1 MKDNERTCRIELI
14 EESLSSIGVNEL
26 KQTMEDHEIVTLKA
40 QLAKLEEENEMLKS
54 KLLQHENILEGALD
68 AVAIFDENMRFIDVN
83 SAACHM
89 FQLKKKELC
98 QKSLY
103 DFLSLIPKNQLNQM
117 LDTIYQD
124 NPSRNELIVKLENGQ
139 VKFLE
144 ISVRKKAIN
153 GYDLAMI
160 KDVSFKKMLE
170 RERTINEQ
178 LFKDLFHRA
187 VDGIVIFDQDGA
199 FIDANGSFCTSFEI
213 NKNQL
218 KSFVLGDFIDEPD
231 LYKLDRL
238 WNMLKENGSAKGELP
253 VLLKNG
259 SKKVFEFTT
268 TSNIINGFYMA
279 IMRDITE
286 KRSMEMKLYKSEE
299 RFREIFENAIDAI
312 MIWEKNGQILKVN
325 QAASRTFELSET
337 ELVQRNILDFV
348 DQSSSSFRRVK
359 KEYFQTGAIRE
370 ELLFHMPNGQNKEL
384 EFTSK
389 MDILD
394 GHHLTIFRNVSE
406 RKRMEKVLRESE
418 HKFRNIF
425 NAAMDGIILFN
436 NDYEIIEANPTAR
449 KILNLS
455 SSDIKSYKICD
466 ILFSRMDDL
475 YQEEE
480 VDFYEAKTQEA
491 IYTFD
496 NGEEKILEISLKH
509 HINEDMNLAVFRDV
523 TEKRE
528 LEEQLRK
535 SDTLNVVGELAA
547 GIAHEIRNPMTALK
561 GFIQL
566 LQGSVKEDFSMYF
579 NVITSELSRIES
591 IITEFLILAR
601 PQAIKFSK
609 KDLGIIMKET
619 TELLNAQAIL
629 VNVQMILE
637 IEENLPLI
645 YCEPNQLKQVFIN
658 VLKNAIEVMPN
669 GGQIDVK
676 IKQKDQDNLLVSIT
690 DRGSGI
696 PEDKIKRLGQPFYT
710 TKERGTGLGLMVS
723 YKIIEEH
730 QGQVDVESEEGK
742 GTTFHITLPIRQ

>member
-1 MKDNERTCRIELI
+1 M
-14 EESLSSIGVNEL
+14 

-40 QLAKLEEENEMLKS
+40 QVAKLEEENEMLKF

-89 FQLKKKELC
+89 FQLQKKELC
-98 QKSLY
+98 RKSLY
-103 DFLSLIPKNQLNQM
+103 DFLSLIPKNQLNQVM
-117 LDTIYQD
+117 EAIYQGD
-124 NPSRNELIVKLENGQ
+124 PSSNELIVKLENGQ

-144 ISVRKKAIN
+144 ISVRKQAIN

-213 NKNQL
+213 TKNQL
-218 KSFVLGDFIDEPD
+218 NSFVLGDFIDGPD

-238 WNMLKENGSAKGELP
+238 WIMLKENGSAKGELP
-253 VLLKNG
+253 VLLRNG

-312 MIWEKNGQILKVN
+312 MIWERNGQIQKVN
-325 QAASRTFELSET
+325 QAASRTFELSEA

-348 DQSSSSFRRVK
+348 DQNSSSFHRVK

-436 NDYEIIEANPTAR
+436 NEYEIIEANPAAR

-455 SSDIKSYKICD
+455 SSDIKSYRICD
-466 ILFSRMDDL
+466 ILFSKMDDL
-475 YQEEE
+475 YQEDEL
-480 VDFYEAKTQEA
+480 DSYEAKTQET

-566 LQGSVKEDFSMYF
+566 LEGSVKDDFSMYF

-619 TELLNAQAIL
+619 TELLSAQAIL

-637 IEENLPLI
+637 IEDNLPLI

-658 VLKNAIEVMPN
+658 VLKNAIEVMPK

-676 IKQKDQDNLLVSIT
+676 IKQKNEDNLFVSIT

-696 PEDKIKRLGQPFYT
+696 SEDKIKRLGQPFYT

>member
-1 MKDNERTCRIELI
+1 M
-14 EESLSSIGVNEL
+14 NEL

-40 QLAKLEEENEMLKS
+40 QVAKLEEENEMLKF

-89 FQLKKKELC
+89 FQLQKKELC
-98 QKSLY
+98 RKSLY
-103 DFLSLIPKNQLNQM
+103 DFLSLIPKNQLNQVM
-117 LDTIYQD
+117 EAIYQGD
-124 NPSRNELIVKLENGQ
+124 PSSNELIVKLENGQ

-144 ISVRKKAIN
+144 ISVRKQAIN

-213 NKNQL
+213 TKNQL
-218 KSFVLGDFIDEPD
+218 NSFVLGDFIDGPD

-238 WNMLKENGSAKGELP
+238 WIMLKENGSAKGELP
-253 VLLKNG
+253 VLLRNG

-312 MIWEKNGQILKVN
+312 MIWERNGQIQKVN
-325 QAASRTFELSET
+325 QAASRTFELSEA

-348 DQSSSSFRRVK
+348 DQNSSSFHRVK

-436 NDYEIIEANPTAR
+436 NEYEIIEANPAAR

-455 SSDIKSYKICD
+455 SSDIKSYRICD
-466 ILFSRMDDL
+466 ILFSKMDDL
-475 YQEEE
+475 YQEDEL
-480 VDFYEAKTQEA
+480 DSYEAKTQET

-566 LQGSVKEDFSMYF
+566 LEGSVKDDFSMYF

-619 TELLNAQAIL
+619 TELLSAQAIL

-637 IEENLPLI
+637 IEDNLPLI

-658 VLKNAIEVMPN
+658 VLKNAIEVMPK

-676 IKQKDQDNLLVSIT
+676 IKQKNEDNLFVSIT

-696 PEDKIKRLGQPFYT
+696 SEDKIKRLGQPFYT

>member
-1 MKDNERTCRIELI
+1 VKDNERTCRIELI

-124 NPSRNELIVKLENGQ
+124 NPNRNELIVKLENGQ

-312 MIWEKNGQILKVN
+312 VIWEKNGQILKVN

-480 VDFYEAKTQEA
+480 LDFYEAKTQEA